1 MNDRMNVLA
10 AYEWAAARTAAM
22 AAAGVNTNSAR
33 FSRMLDLQCLQ
44 RFDVYPPARPIERWK
59 DGPAEYVMLG
69 KQGARGVYR
78 LLSTVHGCS
87 MTPTNARARWT
98 LFGERTPRRIQ
109 RKATRVQAKIAAA
122 PFLL

>member
-1 MNDRMNVLA
+1 MNDNMNVLA
-10 AYEWAAARTAAM
+10 AYEWAANHTAAM
-22 AAAGVNTNSAR
+22 AAAGVNTRTDR
-33 FSRMLDLQCLQ
+33 FSRILDVQCLQ
-44 RFDVYPPARPIERWK
+44 RFGVYPPARPIEAWRN
-59 DGPAEYVMLG
+59 GPTQHAFVG
-69 KQGARGVYR
+69 KQGARGEYR

-87 MTPTNARARWT
+87 MTPTNAKACWT